1 MVRMTT
7 NMKEITREEAKA
19 REMTMSSFV
28 WYAIMQ
34 LRENKIAKNGPKGK
48 G

>member
-1 MVRMTT
+1 MTT

-19 REMTMSSFV
+19 REMTMSAFV

-34 LRENKIAKNGPKGK
+34 LREKKGAKNGTKSK
-48 G
+48 R